1 MPLHEAKYVFREIKE
16 AALGLYDW
24 NITKDQ
30 LEEALLHVQE
40 LRSLHWST
48 WAAAEAGVKM
58 LWQDLKEQAERNF
71 ILATIREEQE
81 ETYNNKN
88 TKKQAI

>member
-1 MPLHEAKYVFREIKE
+1 MSIKLKAMPLHEAKYVFREIKE
-16 AALGLYDW
+16 AAQGLYDW

-30 LEEALLHVQE
+30 LEEVLLHVQE

-58 LWQDLKEQAERNF
+58 LWDDLKEHGGKKFYSCYDPRRTGRN
-71 ILATIREEQE
+71 IQ
-81 ETYNNKN
+81 
-88 TKKQAI
+88 